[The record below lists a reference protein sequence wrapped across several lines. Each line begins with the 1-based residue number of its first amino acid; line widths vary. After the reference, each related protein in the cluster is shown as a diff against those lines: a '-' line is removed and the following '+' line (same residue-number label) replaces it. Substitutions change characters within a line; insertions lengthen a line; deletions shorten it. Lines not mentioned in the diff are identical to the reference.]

1 MNALI
6 YMMRNI
12 MYNRATE
19 FIFWWLV
26 KFPKRLFN
34 IFKNFLFLANNELSF
49 FLTIRLLFTPL
60 FGDYTVVGRAMGFMY
75 RTVKLLLSIP
85 ILTFLVL
92 VTFTAPVLWYFMP
105 LVLIYYLEFWFVPVF
120 ILHFVFW
127 ELLRS
132 NVPLQKVPKIKP
144 ESASLAMRPHAKVYL
159 NTFADFDAKYLL
171 QMLQEKEMLTLLKR
185 TELTATQLVERY
197 LSQNIKFTYEALLA
211 TSYEYAVQ
219 TKCRY
224 IELEHLLLAVLKNTP
239 KYEVL
244 LAALG
249 SKLSHFEDAALWIL
263 EDREHLAKIHFW
275 QEDYEPPLMGGTNR
289 GMTGRVTKYLD
300 SFATDFTEM
309 AKYGKFKRL
318 LARKEPIE
326 QIANILSGSTTENV
340 LIIGSPGSG
349 KSSLVKCLSHQVVH
363 GTQYDSLKFKRIVS
377 LDTGSLIAG
386 ARTSGEVAER
396 IQKLMKDVE
405 SSKDIILFIDEIHNL
420 IAADNGGNSEVASPF
435 TVFEPYLAS
444 GKNQFIAATSVQNYR
459 KYIEPVGSFSR
470 LFSVVEVP
478 EASVEE
484 TLEILKIVSK
494 EFEYSYGIIIS
505 YPALIRTIELS
516 KRLIHERVFPDKA
529 IDVLNRACA
538 SVSKKKQEVTAEDV
552 AMEISQITHVPVSS
566 LTQEETAKLLKIE
579 EFMRQDV
586 IGQDAAII
594 QIGAALKRARVGIR
608 DEGKPIA
615 SFLFVGTTG
624 VGKTQTAK
632 ALAKAYFGDS
642 KNMIRLDMSEY
653 QQQDS
658 INRLVGSPDGKTK
671 GILTEVVRTRPF
683 ALILLD
689 EIEKAYSS
697 ILLTFLQ
704 VLDDGRLTDSS
715 GLTIDFTNA
724 IIIATSNVGTRAIQE
739 VSARGGSFEDMKEA
753 AMRDVH
759 SKYAP
764 EFLNRFNGV
773 IVFRPLELS
782 SVRKIAD
789 LILNRVR
796 KMADEKGIKVSFKPE
811 LIDELTRRGFNPEL
825 GARPLARV
833 IEEYVETYLAVKL
846 LANEL
851 TLGDEVNLGLEVFDE
866 PKL

>member
-1 MNALI
+1 
-6 YMMRNI
+6 

-19 FIFWWLV
+19 FIIWWLV
-26 KFPKRLFN
+26 KFPKRLFH
-34 IFKNFLFLANNELSF
+34 ISRNFLSLVNNELSF

-60 FGDYTVVGRAMGFMY
+60 FGDYTIVGRAMGLMY

-85 ILTFLVL
+85 ILLFLAF
-92 VTFTAPVLWYFMP
+92 VTFTLPVLWYFMP

-132 NVPLQKVPKIKP
+132 NVPLQRVASVKRD
-144 ESASLAMRPHAKVYL
+144 SASLAMRPHAKVYL
-159 NTFADFDAKYLL
+159 NTFSDFDAKHLL
-171 QMLQEKEMLTLLKR
+171 QMLCERDMQDLLKR
-185 TELTATQLVERY
+185 TETSAEQLVERFV
-197 LSQNIKFTYEALLA
+197 SQNVKFKFEDLLA
-211 TSYEYAVQ
+211 TSYEYAIQ

-224 IELEHLLLAVLKNTP
+224 IEMEHLLLAVLKNTP
-239 KYEVL
+239 KYDVL

-249 SKLSHFEDAALWIL
+249 SKLSHFEAAVQWTL
-263 EDREHLAKIHFW
+263 EDREHLAKVHFW
-275 QEDYEPPLMGGTNR
+275 QEDYEPPIMGGTNR

-300 SFATDFTEM
+300 SFSVDFTEM

-318 LARKEPIE
+318 LARTGPLE
-326 QIANILSGSTTENV
+326 QIADILSGSTTENV
-340 LIIGSPGSG
+340 IITGSPGSG
-349 KSSLVKCLSHQVVH
+349 KSSLVKCLAHQVVH
-363 GTQYDSLKFKRIVS
+363 GTKYDSLKFKRIVS

-420 IAADNGGNSEVASPF
+420 IAADNGGNSETASPF
-435 TVFEPYLAS
+435 TVFEPYLSS
-444 GKNQFIAATSVQNYR
+444 GKNQFIAATSAQNYR

-470 LFSVVEVP
+470 LFSVVEIP
-478 EASVEE
+478 ESSVEE
-484 TLEILKIVSK
+484 TLDILKIVARD
-494 EFEYSYGIIIS
+494 FEHSYNIVIS
-505 YPALIRTIELS
+505 YPALVRTIELS

-538 SVSKKKQEVTAEDV
+538 SVSKKKREVTAEDV

-579 EFMRQDV
+579 ELMRQDV
-586 IGQDAAII
+586 IGQDPAII

-642 KNMIRLDMSEY
+642 KNMVRLDMSEY

-671 GILTEVVRTRPF
+671 GILTEAVRTRPF

-689 EIEKAYSS
+689 EIEKAYSN

-715 GLTIDFTNA
+715 GLTIDFTNT

-739 VSARGGSFEDMKEA
+739 ISANGGSFEDMKDA
-753 AMRDVH
+753 AMKDVH

-773 IVFRPLELS
+773 IVFKPLDVPA
-782 SVRKIAD
+782 VRKIAD
-789 LILNRVR
+789 LVLNRVR
-796 KMADEKGIKVSFKPE
+796 KMAEEKGIKVSFKPE

-851 TLGDEVNLGLEVFDE
+851 TLGDEVSLGLEVFEE